1 MNDLSGLILLGLRF
15 GLAVV
20 LYAFLGW
27 SILIIWREFHMLA
40 QSTRDKQIPPIEL
53 IFEAQAGQSEEKRFY
68 LPEFFIGRDPI
79 CECLFE
85 DETISSKHARIS
97 YHQNQWWIEDLDSSN
112 GTFLNDQ
119 PVTLPTVL
127 AENDQLRCGQIEFSI
142 SFGN

>member
-1 MNDLSGLILLGLRF
+1 MNDLSGFILLGLRF

-27 SILIIWREFHMLA
+27 SILIIWREFRLLT
-40 QSTRDKQIPPIEL
+40 QSTRNKQIPPIEL
-53 IFEAQAGQSEEKRFY
+53 IFEVLDGQPEEKRFY

-79 CECLFE
+79 CECLME
-85 DETISSKHARIS
+85 DETVSSKHARIS
-97 YHQNQWWIEDLDSSN
+97 HRQNQWWVEDLDSSN
-112 GTFLNDQ
+112 GTFLNGQ

-127 AENDQLRCGQIEFSI
+127 ADNDQLRCGQVEFKI